1 MYAIPM
7 VAAQGALPS
16 PGEQRRATSGPA
28 APRRFRPGRVL
39 VEAAVI
45 GAAIALGLAGLTPG
59 AAPGPLTGR
68 SSAFGP
74 GKYSKNVAQGSNQ
87 ATAKV
92 AAQRLLTLL
101 PLPPGSVRRPG
112 PAAPILQGAAPGSPD
127 SQNLVARTEFWQVPE
142 SVGTF
147 IRWVQRE
154 RSSRLTQFE
163 AGTLHGSRGI
173 EYFRTWELS
182 TRPPGLVSAL
192 LVYAFAELGPAST
205 AVRIDAQVIWR
216 PARPASSL
224 IPHSDRYAEL
234 GWERYGPK
242 FERGVV
248 PLSNP
253 KLLLGLI
260 TAINRLP
267 AVPGGVAS
275 CPAALLTTSLRFATR
290 RGGPANALL
299 SYTGCDQFTLTTPGG
314 TVLLGVGPV
323 LGWET
328 RVIGPAAQR

>member
-7 VAAQGALPS
+7 VATQGALPS
-16 PGEQRRATSGPA
+16 PGEQRRAASG
-28 APRRFRPGRVL
+28 PRRFHLGRLL

-45 GAAIALGLAGLTPG
+45 GVAIALGLAALTPG

-74 GKYSKNVAQGSNQ
+74 GNYSKNAEQGSDQ

-101 PLPPGSVRRPG
+101 PLPPGSVRRLG
-112 PAAPILQGAAPGSPD
+112 PAAPILQGVAPGSPD
-127 SQNLVARTEFWQVPE
+127 SQNLVTRTEFWQVPE
-142 SVGTF
+142 SVGAFT
-147 IRWVQRE
+147 RWVHSE
-154 RSSRLTQFE
+154 RSSGLTQFQ
-163 AGTLHGSRGI
+163 AGTLYGSRGI
-173 EYFRTWELS
+173 AYFRTWELS
-182 TRPPGLVSAL
+182 TRPSGLVSAL
-192 LVYAFAELGPAST
+192 LVYAFAELGPSST

-224 IPHSDRYAEL
+224 IPYSDRYAEL
-234 GWERYGPK
+234 SWERYGAK
-242 FERGVV
+242 LERGVV
-248 PLSNP
+248 LLSNP

-260 TAINRLP
+260 AAINRLP

-290 RGGPANALL
+290 RGGTANAVL
-299 SYTGCDQFTLTTPGG
+299 SYTGCDEFTLTSPGG
-314 TVLLGVGPV
+314 TILLGVGKV
-323 LGWET
+323 LGRET
-328 RVIGPAAQR
+328 TLIGPPAQR